1 MRHMVCLLIRPLFL
15 MRYTVSTWQYIEEI
29 VQATRKYYFWVSRI
43 WEIAGRDEDSKER
56 MTAVSSGRVCWN

>member
-1 MRHMVCLLIRPLFL
+1 
-15 MRYTVSTWQYIEEI
+15 MRYTVSTWQYLEEI